1 MLDCICE
8 MPAKLQG
15 SHAPFLSTALG
26 MQLRELAA
34 LNGTLKDEQYCF
46 ICGESGAWRRLLLH
60 GAKHCMQPKMPVHLA
75 MISRILPC
83 CSSAGHQQSECP
95 KKAVD
100 VYRLPDQLQTK
111 VDEMYAKVGSLFAA
125 LA

>member
-1 MLDCICE
+1 MIERLLQPLDEE
-8 MPAKLQG
+8 MNEHKKL
-15 SHAPFLSTALG
+15 
-26 MQLRELAA
+26 QLRELAA

-46 ICGESGAWRRLLLH
+46 ICGES
-60 GAKHCMQPKMPVHLA
+60 
-75 MISRILPC
+75 
-83 CSSAGHQQSECP
+83 GHQQSECP